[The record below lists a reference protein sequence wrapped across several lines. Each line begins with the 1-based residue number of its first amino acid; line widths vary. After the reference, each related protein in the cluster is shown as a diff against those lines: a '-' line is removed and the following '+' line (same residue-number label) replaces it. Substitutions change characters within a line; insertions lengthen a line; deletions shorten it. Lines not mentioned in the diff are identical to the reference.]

1 MAKTNSRVITL
12 IALLLGLFAGPLT
25 AQTVT
30 TFEGIDASQLA
41 NPAYNADANGAVGTL
56 QYMEYVN
63 AYYQA
68 FDKVTGDPVWTAGAK
83 SVTSPWANNGIKSCA
98 SITNDGMIIFDRLAS
113 RWVIAAHTGL
123 TSSGYNYCVAVSNT
137 DNLASPSLTWYTY
150 VFPLDSFL
158 GTNAEGNVYFPDWP
172 KIGTWSNAYY
182 VSFDLNDTNL
192 DFREEG
198 VLVCAL
204 DRTNMLI
211 NGTANTPICFEE
223 PDPVTTT
230 VYLGHSLIPA
240 DVEGTTPPPAGR
252 DEFLTSIENPIL
264 SSGVVTSTTFNLWDF
279 HVDWANP
286 AESSLT
292 ESTITESAYHPGC
305 YTVDAPVNTICVPE
319 PSTATTNN
327 YIDSVGDRFMPRM
340 SYRNFG
346 SYESFVVSH
355 TVQAATGN
363 QQTAVRWYELRDN
376 GSGTPSLYQDGN
388 VSPDKT
394 TYRFMPSIAEDANG
408 NAAVG
413 YCISGTT
420 THPGMNAA
428 YFSLANPTAPTEI
441 TLYDGAG
448 DEENTWHMGSYSS
461 MTVDPENGCT
471 FWYVGEYFPTNQTGP
486 PAWGSRI
493 SNFAVPGCGNPTLSP
508 GSLTFGGQGVGI
520 PSAPQVITLINSQQ
534 VPLNITNMTFTGADS
549 GDFSQQNNCNGTV
562 AAGGT
567 CAINVTFTPGALGTR
582 TAELNVNDN
591 GPNNPQTASLTGTG
605 VVPVTLSSSSISFG
619 SVLIGNS
626 ATAKPVTL
634 TNNQSVALT
643 NINITI
649 SGPAA
654 YTQVNTCGTSIP
666 TGGQCTITVTFAPT
680 TSGAQTGTVNISDN
694 ASNSPQSISLQG
706 SGTVPV
712 ILSPAS
718 LSFGMQ
724 NVGTTSAAKNITVKN
739 NEKVTVTFTSVNITG
754 ADSSEFAQTD
764 NCTSLASG
772 ATCTVSVTFTPS
784 GKGAQ
789 SATLTLTDSAI
800 NSPQT
805 ATLSGTGEN

>member
-1 MAKTNSRVITL
+1 
-12 IALLLGLFAGPLT
+12 
-25 AQTVT
+25 
-30 TFEGIDASQLA
+30 
-41 NPAYNADANGAVGTL
+41 
-56 QYMEYVN
+56 
-63 AYYQA
+63 
-68 FDKVTGDPVWTAGAK
+68 
-83 SVTSPWANNGIKSCA
+83 
-98 SITNDGMIIFDRLAS
+98 
-113 RWVIAAHTGL
+113 
-123 TSSGYNYCVAVSNT
+123 
-137 DNLASPSLTWYTY
+137 
-150 VFPLDSFL
+150 
-158 GTNAEGNVYFPDWP
+158 
-172 KIGTWSNAYY
+172 
-182 VSFDLNDTNL
+182 
-192 DFREEG
+192 
-198 VLVCAL
+198 
-204 DRTNMLI
+204 
-211 NGTANTPICFEE
+211 
-223 PDPVTTT
+223 
-230 VYLGHSLIPA
+230 LIPA

-413 YCISGTT
+413 YSISGTT

-784 GKGAQ
+784 AKGAQ

>member
-1 MAKTNSRVITL
+1 
-12 IALLLGLFAGPLT
+12 
-25 AQTVT
+25 
-30 TFEGIDASQLA
+30 
-41 NPAYNADANGAVGTL
+41 
-56 QYMEYVN
+56 
-63 AYYQA
+63 
-68 FDKVTGDPVWTAGAK
+68 
-83 SVTSPWANNGIKSCA
+83 
-98 SITNDGMIIFDRLAS
+98 
-113 RWVIAAHTGL
+113 
-123 TSSGYNYCVAVSNT
+123 
-137 DNLASPSLTWYTY
+137 
-150 VFPLDSFL
+150 
-158 GTNAEGNVYFPDWP
+158 
-172 KIGTWSNAYY
+172 
-182 VSFDLNDTNL
+182 LNDTNL

-413 YCISGTT
+413 YSISGTT

>member
-1 MAKTNSRVITL
+1 
-12 IALLLGLFAGPLT
+12 
-25 AQTVT
+25 
-30 TFEGIDASQLA
+30 
-41 NPAYNADANGAVGTL
+41 
-56 QYMEYVN
+56 
-63 AYYQA
+63 
-68 FDKVTGDPVWTAGAK
+68 
-83 SVTSPWANNGIKSCA
+83 
-98 SITNDGMIIFDRLAS
+98 
-113 RWVIAAHTGL
+113 
-123 TSSGYNYCVAVSNT
+123 
-137 DNLASPSLTWYTY
+137 
-150 VFPLDSFL
+150 
-158 GTNAEGNVYFPDWP
+158 
-172 KIGTWSNAYY
+172 
-182 VSFDLNDTNL
+182 LNDTNL

-211 NGTANTPICFEE
+211 NGTANPPICFEE

-286 AESSLT
+286 GESSLT
-292 ESTITESAYHPGC
+292 QSTIAESSYHPGC

-355 TVQAATGN
+355 TVQAASGN

-376 GSGTPSLYQDGN
+376 GSGTPALYQDGN
-388 VSPDKT
+388 ISPDKT

-413 YCISGTT
+413 YSISGTT

-428 YFSLANPTAPTEI
+428 YFSLANPTSPTEI
-441 TLYDGAG
+441 TLYEGAG

-471 FWYVGEYFPTNQTGP
+471 FWYLGEYFPTNQTGP

-493 SNFAVPGCGNPTLSP
+493 SNFVVPGCGNPTLSP

-534 VPLNITNMTFTGADS
+534 VPLNITNMTFTGADG

-626 ATAKPVTL
+626 ATAKPITL

-649 SGPAA
+649 SGAA
-654 YTQVNTCGTSIP
+654 SYTQVNTCGASIP
-666 TGGQCTITVTFAPT
+666 GGGQCTITVTFAPT
-680 TSGAQTGTVNISDN
+680 TSGAQTGTVNISDS

-712 ILSPAS
+712 ILSPTS
-718 LSFGMQ
+718 LNLGMQ

-739 NEKVTVTFTSVNITG
+739 NEKVTVTFSSVNITG
-754 ADSSEFAQTD
+754 TDSSEFAQSN
-764 NCTSLASG
+764 NCTSLAAG

-784 GKGAQ
+784 AKGSQ
-789 SATLTLTDSAI
+789 TATLTLTDSAI

-805 ATLSGTGEN
+805 AALSGTGIN